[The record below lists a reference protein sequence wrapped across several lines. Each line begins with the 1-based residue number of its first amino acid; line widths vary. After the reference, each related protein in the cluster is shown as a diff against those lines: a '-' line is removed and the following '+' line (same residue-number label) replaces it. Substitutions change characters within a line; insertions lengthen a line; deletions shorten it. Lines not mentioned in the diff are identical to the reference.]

1 VVICLCFEFVF
12 FFLINILDLY
22 FDLLMLYQK
31 AKCPKIIKFFFEK
44 NKICTKSAQILSKTG
59 PKSKLKSS
67 FKTAGYKDNNR

>member
-1 VVICLCFEFVF
+1 
-12 FFLINILDLY
+12 
-22 FDLLMLYQK
+22 LLMLYQK